1 MKAILPVAGAGSRL
15 RPLTN
20 THPKTLV
27 HVAGKP
33 ILGHI
38 LDRLEP
44 VGVTEVV
51 LIVGQW
57 GDRIVEYVQQAY
69 PHLRVTAVEQEEPK
83 GLGHAI
89 FTGRSAFEP
98 DEPMLIVLGDTIFQA
113 DLKTALQSGVSSIG
127 VRRVPN
133 PSAFGVVELEGDQV
147 RRLVEKPANPPTD
160 LAIVGIY
167 YVRRSGLLFDAL
179 EAIIAENLKVK
190 GEFQLTDGLQRML
203 EGGEPLT
210 TFPVENWW
218 DCGNPD
224 ILLDTNRELLE
235 EGEATDSAAANGRVY
250 GDNVVIPPVAIAPGA
265 RIERSVIGP
274 YVSVAEGADI
284 RDCIIRDS
292 IVNESGRVR
301 NMLLERSLVGEATAV
316 QGRFTRLNV
325 GDHSTL
331 HLGRDEETE

>member
-20 THPKTLV
+20 TQPKTLV

-38 LDRLEP
+38 LDRLVP

-51 LIVGQW
+51 LVVGQW
-57 GDRIVEYVQQAY
+57 GERVVEYVQEAY
-69 PHLRVTAVEQEEPK
+69 PGLRVTAVEQVEPK

-89 FTGRSAFEP
+89 YTGREAFSP

-113 DLKTALQSGVSSIG
+113 NLSAALQSGKSTIG

-133 PSAFGVVELEGDQV
+133 PSAFGVVELVGERV
-147 RRLVEKPANPPTD
+147 RRLVEKPADPPTD

-167 YVRRSGLLFDAL
+167 YVRRSGLLFDSL
-179 EAIIAENLKVK
+179 DEIIAEDVRVK
-190 GEFQLTDGLQRML
+190 GEYQLTDGLQRMI
-203 EGGEPLT
+203 ERGEELL

-224 ILLDTNRELLE
+224 ILLETNRELLE
-235 EGEATDSAAANGRVY
+235 EV
-250 GDNVVIPPVAIAPGA
+250 GDVAPDVAGNIIIPPVAIDPNA

-274 YVSVAEGADI
+274 YVSVAAGAVV

-292 IVNESGRVR
+292 IINEAGRVS
-301 NMLLERSLVGEATAV
+301 NMLLEHSLIGEETAV
-316 QGRFTRLNV
+316 RGRFMRLNI
-325 GDHSTL
+325 GDNSTL
-331 HLGRDEETE
+331 QMGRDAEQE

>member
-20 THPKTLV
+20 TQPKTLV

-38 LDRLEP
+38 LDRLVP

-57 GDRIVEYVQQAY
+57 GERIVQYVNDAY
-69 PHLRVTAVEQEEPK
+69 PQLQVTAVEQEEPK

-89 FTGRSAFEP
+89 YIGRKAFDQ
-98 DEPMLIVLGDTIFQA
+98 DEPALIVLGDTIFQA
-113 DLKTALQSGVSSIG
+113 DLSAALQAGKSTIG

-133 PSAFGVVELEGDQV
+133 PSAFGVVELAGERV
-147 RRLVEKPANPPTD
+147 RRLVEKPADPPTD
-160 LAIVGIY
+160 LAIVGLY
-167 YVRRSGLLFDAL
+167 YVRQSGLLFDSL
-179 EAIIAENLKVK
+179 DEIIAEDVRVK
-190 GEFQLTDGLQRML
+190 GEYQLTDGLQRMI
-203 EGGEPLT
+203 ERGEELV
-210 TFPVENWW
+210 TFPVDNWW

-224 ILLDTNRELLE
+224 ILLETNRELLE
-235 EGEATDSAAANGRVY
+235 AEQVAPTVDGNII
-250 GDNVVIPPVAIAPGA
+250 IPPVAIDPKA

-274 YVSVAEGADI
+274 YVSIAADAVV

-292 IVNESGRVR
+292 IINEAGRVS
-301 NMLLERSLVGEATAV
+301 NMLLEHSLIGEESAV
-316 QGRFTRLNV
+316 RGRFMRLNI
-325 GDHSTL
+325 GDYSTMQ
-331 HLGRDEETE
+331 LGRDAEQE